1 MPLRGKKKAG
11 GRKTQAR
18 SKAPVRREK
27 VRPSG
32 HLVLKLNLK
41 IPAERSAIDPIVQKV
56 MAEVRKVPHAHGK
69 EDAIELALTEAL
81 ANAVVHG
88 CKCDPGKTVACSV
101 ATDKRGVLIVVRDQ
115 GNGFN
120 PKNLPN
126 PLEDE
131 NLYASHGRGIF
142 LIHRLMDEV
151 RYHRNGTEIRM
162 LKR

>member
-1 MPLRGKKKAG
+1 MPLRGKKKVS

-18 SKAPVRREK
+18 GKAPVRRK
-27 VRPSG
+27 RARPTG
-32 HLVLKLNLK
+32 ALVLKLDVK
-41 IPAERSAIDPIVQKV
+41 IPAKKSAIDPVVQRV

-88 CKCDPGKTVACSV
+88 CKCDPGKTVECRV

-126 PLEDE
+126 PLHDE
-131 NLYASHGRGIF
+131 NLYANHGRGIF